1 MPKTLSSRN
10 LGPAGT
16 PHSVKELRQS
26 SFDLHET
33 LGFPIVHK
41 HRWNEQDLA
50 EGLVQRCP
58 LHDDIY
64 DDDISFDPICF
75 GTGYVGGFGDPTIVY
90 VTLQD
95 AAQNTVKISPQ
106 GVLMMDQHP
115 QLTSPWLPLMGDGDL
130 IVLADFV
137 PGTWEVLDMHE
148 RYELKE
154 VRPITIRGPEF
165 RTSSTTL
172 KRLRISQEAQ
182 VDRLPFGHPFYDVP
196 IEYDP
201 NPPIPD
207 PNPDD
212 PDAPVDYTGTYT
224 EAEWPVRLIASPAPH
239 RSERIQD
246 VRVAVQTTNTSV
258 ERSVR
263 LYGGDGG
270 THVHID

>member
-33 LGFPIVHK
+33 LGFPVIHK
-41 HRWNEQDLA
+41 HRWNEQDL
-50 EGLVQRCP
+50 EDGLVERCP

-64 DDDISFDPICF
+64 DRDLTWDNICF

-90 VTLQD
+90 VSLQD
-95 AAQNTVKISPQ
+95 APQQTVKINAQ

-115 QLTSPWLPLMGDGDL
+115 QLTAPWLPLMGDGDL
-130 IVLADFV
+130 IILADFI
-137 PGTWEVLDMHE
+137 PGSWDVVDTHE
-148 RYELKE
+148 RYELRE

-172 KRLRISQEAQ
+172 KRLRISQEAS
-182 VDRLPFGHPFYDVP
+182 VDRLPLGHPFFDVP

-201 NPPIPD
+201 NPVVPD

-212 PDAPVDYTGTYT
+212 PDSPTDFTGTYT
-224 EAEWPVRLIASPAPH
+224 EADWAVRILGIAKPKSSALGH
-239 RSERIQD
+239 D
-246 VRVAVQTTNTSV
+246 VRVAVKEDNAVATYD
-258 ERSVR
+258 VR
-263 LYGGDGG
+263 IVGEPGG
-270 THVHID
+270 THIHF

>member
-1 MPKTLSSRN
+1 MPKTLSSVN

-26 SFDLHET
+26 SFELHEQ
-33 LGFPIVHK
+33 LGFPVIHK
-41 HRWNEQDLA
+41 HRWNEQDFA
-50 EGLVQRCP
+50 DGLVARCP

-64 DDDISFDPICF
+64 DRDLSWDSTCF

-95 AAQNTVKISPQ
+95 SPSNTVRIGPQ

-115 QLTSPWLPLMGDGDL
+115 ALTAPWLPLMGDGDL
-130 IVLADFV
+130 IILADFV
-137 PGTWEVLDMHE
+137 PATWDILDTHE
-148 RYELKE
+148 RYELRE

-182 VDRLPFGHPFYDVP
+182 VDRLPYGHPFLEVP

-201 NPPIPD
+201 DTTPTD
-207 PNPDD
+207 LNPDD
-212 PDAPVDYTGTYT
+212 PDAPVDFTGTYV
-224 EAEWPVRLIASPAPH
+224 EAEWAVRIAGKIAPKSSG
-239 RSERIQD
+239 RTQD
-246 VRVAVQTTNTSV
+246 VRVAVHNDNTAAEWLIKIIGKES
-258 ERSVR
+258 
-263 LYGGDGG
+263 G
-270 THVHID
+270 THVHLD